1 MKDLPDDC
9 TITEYEAEHLF
20 LSFCSLVALMY
31 TKKMNLANVFLV
43 FLQNKTLR
51 DLFKVY
57 CDAETDYA
65 AVQIFLKF
73 DPSLHKSKYIM
84 KYLNSKG
91 SPLNNDK
98 GYVTI

>member
-1 MKDLPDDC
+1 MKDLAIEG
-9 TITEYEAEHLF
+9 TLSEYEAEHLF
-20 LSFCSLVALMY
+20 LAFCSFVTLMH
-31 TKKMNLANVFLV
+31 TKKMNLANVFLIL
-43 FLQNKTLR
+43 LQNKALR

-57 CDAETDYA
+57 CDTETDFA
-65 AVQIFLKF
+65 AVQMFLKF

-98 GYVTI
+98 G

>member
-1 MKDLPDDC
+1 MKNYLRENTP
-9 TITEYEAEHLF
+9 TEHELEHLF
-20 LSFCSLVALMY
+20 LSFCSFVTLMY
-31 TKKMNLANVFLV
+31 TKKMNLANVFLIL
-43 FLQNKTLR
+43 LQNKSLR

-57 CDAETDYA
+57 CDAETDFA
-65 AVQIFLKF
+65 TVQMFLKF

-98 GYVTI
+98 G